1 MRDVAGL
8 GLVLLGLCASGGAA
22 MAEDNVAAS
31 ETVTVTG
38 TRNPTDAQTFP
49 GMVDV
54 VDYDAIQADIP
65 STVSDLF
72 YGMPNVQFAGGPRR
86 TGQGPSI
93 RGLGGQDVL
102 TLVDGVRQSW
112 TSGHDGQFF
121 LDPSLLAGVDVVRGP
136 NSALYG
142 SGALG
147 GVIAFRTV
155 DASDLLGSGE
165 TAGVRVG
172 LGYQGVDGEVLYMAT
187 GFTHVGALDVIGS
200 IGRRTSGDI
209 ELGSGA
215 TLPSDDDV
223 VTGFAKVGYD
233 FGGGLTAKFSYQ
245 GYQDDAVEP
254 DNGQGL
260 SSGTPVDKRVTNQQ
274 FSGQIDFKP
283 TGTDLVD
290 LHVVPYHIAGKVAL
304 TDPLSGHHAAQDITT
319 DGFSA
324 DNRIPFAFGAVSG
337 LFTFGGEWYQDKQ
350 TGTDSTGVGGVRSGV
365 PNGKD
370 AFWGLFAQIEA
381 TVDRPL
387 GAPGKLTLIPAIR
400 YDSFSSSST
409 GNPDMNR
416 SATSPKLAATYAP
429 VPWLFVFG
437 NVGEAFRAPGINELY
452 LSGIHF
458 SVPHPLSSVVP
469 SLAGASVANTFAPN
483 PNLKPETSK
492 YWEAG
497 AGLLFDNVLDAGD
510 TLRGKASYWH
520 QNVDDFIDLSVFL
533 PPTFF
538 SMGCFTPPTFL
549 VDCNLGTT
557 TSVNVNAELHG
568 FELEAAYDAPRWAL
582 QASYGTIGGKE
593 RGTPYALNSLMPDV
607 FSLIATLK
615 LPEVDGSLN
624 ARVQN
629 AGSFHKSLDP
639 ISNDPPTDDRKG
651 YTLLDLYASWQP
663 GDAVLSG
670 RLRGFR
676 LDAGID
682 NVTDADYEPYA
693 QGVSAPGRNVKVL
706 ASYTFTW

>member
-1 MRDVAGL
+1 MRVFRGF
-8 GLVLLGLCASGGAA
+8 GLVSLCLALSGTVAL
-22 MAEDNVAAS
+22 AEQSTTV
-31 ETVTVTG
+31 ETVTVTA
-38 TRNPTDAQTFP
+38 TRNPTPVQTYP

-54 VDYDAIQADIP
+54 VDLNSVQADIP

-86 TGQGPSI
+86 TGQSPNI

-121 LDPSLLAGVDVVRGP
+121 LDPSVLAGVEVVRGP

-147 GVIAFRTV
+147 GVIAFRTI
-155 DASDLLGSGE
+155 DASDLLVNGDV
-165 TAGVRVG
+165 AGVRAG
-172 LGYQGVDGEVLYMAT
+172 LGYQGVDDELVYTAT
-187 GFTHVGALDVIGS
+187 GFTHIGDLDVIGM

-209 ELGSGA
+209 KLGSGA
-215 TLPSDDDV
+215 TLASDDDV

-233 FGGGLTAKFSYQ
+233 FGDGLSVKLSYQ

-254 DNGQGL
+254 DDGQGV
-260 SSGTPVDKRVTNQQ
+260 SSGSPVDKHVTNQQ
-274 FSGQIDFKP
+274 FSGQIDWKP
-283 TGTDLVD
+283 NGTDLVD
-290 LHVVPYHIAGKVAL
+290 LHVVPYHLEGEVAE
-304 TDPLSGHHAAQDITT
+304 TDPATSDHAVQTITT

-324 DNRIPFAFGAVSG
+324 DNRIRFGFANVSG
-337 LFTFGGEWYQDKQ
+337 IVTFGGEWYRDKQ
-350 TGTDSTGVGGVRSGV
+350 AGSDNQGAGGVRSGV
-365 PNGKD
+365 PNGED
-370 AFWGLFAQIEA
+370 EFWGLFAQLEA
-381 TVDRPL
+381 NVDRPF
-387 GAPGKLTLIPAIR
+387 GAPGKLTVIPAIR

-409 GNPDMNR
+409 GNPDLDK
-416 SATSPKLAATYAP
+416 SATSPKLAVTYAP
-429 VPWLFVFG
+429 TDWGFVFG

-458 SVPHPLSSVVP
+458 EVPHPIFGPAV
-469 SLAGASVANTFAPN
+469 SVANTFQPN

-497 AGLLFDNVLDAGD
+497 AGLTFDNLLTQND

-533 PPTFF
+533 PATFY

-557 TSVNVNAELHG
+557 TSINVNAELHG
-568 FELEAAYDAPRWAL
+568 VELETAYDAPRWAID
-582 QASYGTIGGKE
+582 ASYGTIEGKE

-607 FSLIATLK
+607 FSLVATLK
-615 LPEVDGSLN
+615 VPEVDGSVN
-624 ARVQN
+624 ARLQ
-629 AGSFHKSLDP
+629 ASGAFHKNLDP
-639 ISNDPPTDDRKG
+639 ASNDPPTDDRKG
-651 YTLLDLYASWQP
+651 YTLLDLYASWHP
-663 GDAVLSG
+663 ADDILGG
-670 RLRGFR
+670 KLRGLR
-676 LDAGID
+676 IDAGVD
-682 NVTDADYEPYA
+682 NVTDADYAPYA
-693 QGVSAPGRNVKVL
+693 QGVSAPGRNFKVL
-706 ASYTFTW
+706 TSYTYTW